1 MLSNENFIQNK
12 NCICGRGTKGMIVSG
27 RERRL
32 YLNVPIKPA
41 QHEIQLAFIK
51 AERLKE
57 LPRIPSIK
65 KKKKMAVQF
74 DCIFLLEGKISLPP
88 LL

>member
-1 MLSNENFIQNK
+1 
-12 NCICGRGTKGMIVSG
+12 MIVSG
-27 RERRL
+27 QERKL

-65 KKKKMAVQF
+65 KKKNNGSSV
-74 DCIFLLEGKISLPP
+74 
-88 LL
+88 

>member
-1 MLSNENFIQNK
+1 M
-12 NCICGRGTKGMIVSG
+12 
-27 RERRL
+27 RERKL
-32 YLNVPIKPA
+32 YLNVPVKPA

-51 AERLKE
+51 AEGLKE

-65 KKKKMAVQF
+65 KKNNKNLAVQF

-88 LL
+88 LSVIGEAS